1 MSYKMEQLKVLVV
14 EDNWHMRALTRSLLN
29 AFGIGHIDA
38 VADGESGFEIFC
50 KQRHDLLIV
59 DWMMEPIDGIEF
71 TRKVRNDP
79 ASPDPFVPII
89 LMTGYSEKMRV
100 MQARDAGITE
110 FLVKPFT
117 SRTLYTRIEHIIEK
131 PRQFVRA
138 KDYFGPDRRR
148 LNLPDFKGAE
158 KRNKEKEQ
166 SNSNPFYIN

>member
-29 AFGIGHIDA
+29 AFGIKNVDA
-38 VADGESGFEIFC
+38 HGDAESAYSDFLKE
-50 KQRHDLLIV
+50 RHDLIII
-59 DWMMEPIDGIEF
+59 DWMMEPIDGIEL
-71 TRKVRNDP
+71 TRMIRTRHD
-79 ASPDPFVPII
+79 SPDKFVPII

-131 PRQFVRA
+131 PRQFVKS

-148 LNLPDFKGAE
+148 IVLPDYDGEE
-158 KRNKEKEQ
+158 KRDDDESEKEI
-166 SNSNPFYIN
+166 NPFYIN